1 MERRL
6 YDAAVQG
13 NKISLLDLL
22 GEDALL
28 LDRFITGRY
37 PETPLHVASMLG
49 HLEFVHEV
57 LTRKPE
63 LAKEL
68 DSHKSSPLH
77 LATAKGYLQVA
88 KSLLQVN
95 PDMCLVCD
103 IDGRNPLHIA
113 AMKGHLDLLKELVQA
128 RPWAARVLMEQ
139 GETILHACVRCNQL
153 EALKLLVGR
162 VSDHEFLNCKNHED
176 NTILHLAI
184 AAQQTEVI
192 NFLISSTTID
202 VNCVNE
208 DGYTALDILSQ
219 NQKDM
224 TNKQIVESLR
234 RMGATQAKENPLSS
248 SQLKAIRTKI
258 LLSPWEQPNAVSKS
272 KKRKHGKRIVHS
284 NKNGDWLER
293 KRNILMLVASLLAAM
308 AFQAGVNPPSGV
320 WQDNGPSGFSTTES
334 NGKNHT
340 AGLSV
345 LADNHPRAYTRFL
358 IYNTTGFLTSLSI
371 ILLLISGL
379 PLRRRFFMWVLM
391 VIMWVAITAMALAY
405 SVSIAALTPDHSYSS
420 VINIL
425 GTGILVWIGL
435 MLILLLGHTIRLAFR
450 LIKLAFRLIK
460 YILKLV
466 MRLVN
471 LISPRH
477 RV

>member
-13 NKISLLDLL
+13 NKILLLDLL

-57 LTRKPE
+57 VARKPE

-77 LATAKGYLQVA
+77 LASAKGYLQVA

-113 AMKGHLDLLKELVQA
+113 AMKGHLGLLKELVHA
-128 RPWAARVLMEQ
+128 RPWAARMLMDH

-162 VSDHEFLNCKNHED
+162 DSDPEFVNYKNQD
-176 NTILHLAI
+176 GNTILHLAL
-184 AAQQTEVI
+184 AAKQTEAI
-192 NFLISSTTID
+192 NFLISSTPID

-208 DGYTALDILSQ
+208 DGYTALDLLSQ
-219 NQKDM
+219 NQRDATDKR
-224 TNKQIVESLR
+224 IVESLR
-234 RMGATQAKENPLSS
+234 RMGVTHARDNALSN
-248 SQLKAIRTKI
+248 SQLKAMKTKI
-258 LLSPWEQPNAVSKS
+258 LLSPWDQSNAISKA
-272 KKRKHGKRIVHS
+272 KKGKHGKRLINS

-293 KRNILMLVASLLAAM
+293 KRNTLMLVASLLAAM

-320 WQDNGPSGFSTTES
+320 WQDNGSSGFSSTES

-345 LADNHPRAYTRFL
+345 LADNYSDVYTVFL
-358 IYNTTGFLTSLSI
+358 IGNTTGFLASLSI

-405 SVSIAALTPDHSYSS
+405 LACIIALTPDHSYSS
-420 VINIL
+420 VITIL
-425 GTGILVWIGL
+425 ATAMCIWIGL
-435 MLILLLGHTIRLAFR
+435 MLILLLGHTVRLIIRLVKC
-450 LIKLAFRLIK
+450 L
-460 YILKLV
+460 YKLV
-466 MRLVN
+466 MRLVK
-471 LISPRH
+471 LISPGP

>member
-57 LTRKPE
+57 LARKPE
-63 LAKEL
+63 LAKEV

-162 VSDHEFLNCKNHED
+162 VSDHEFLNCKNHEG

-184 AAQQTEVI
+184 AAKQTEVI

-202 VNCVNE
+202 VKCVNE
-208 DGYTALDILSQ
+208 DGYTALDLLSQ

-224 TNKQIVESLR
+224 TDKQIVESLR
-234 RMGATQAKENPLSS
+234 RIGATHAKESPLSS

-258 LLSPWEQPNAVSKS
+258 LWDQTDPVPKL
-272 KKRKHGKRIVHS
+272 KKRKHGKRLVHS
-284 NKNGDWLER
+284 NKNADWLER

-320 WQDNGPSGFSTTES
+320 WQDNGVSGFSTTES

-345 LADNHPRAYTRFL
+345 LADNNSDVYTIFL
-358 IYNTTGFLTSLSI
+358 ICNTTGFLASLSI

-391 VIMWVAITAMALAY
+391 VI
-405 SVSIAALTPDHSYSS
+405 
-420 VINIL
+420 
-425 GTGILVWIGL
+425 IGL
-435 MLILLLGHTIRLAFR
+435 DWLNARTPPRTHDSTSFQIDQVPP
-450 LIKLAFRLIK
+450 K
-460 YILKLV
+460 
-466 MRLVN
+466 
-471 LISPRH
+471 ISDEIGEPDIPTP
-477 RV
+477 

>member
-1 MERRL
+1 MKRRV

-13 NKISLLDLL
+13 NKILLLDLL
-22 GEDALL
+22 GEDAVL

-49 HLEFVHEV
+49 HLEFVDEV
-57 LTRKPE
+57 IARKPE

-77 LATAKGYLQVA
+77 LASAKGYLQVA
-88 KSLLQVN
+88 KKLLQVD
-95 PDMCLVCD
+95 PDMCLVWD

-128 RPWAARVLMEQ
+128 RPWAARVVMEQ

-162 VSDHEFLNCKNHED
+162 ASDHEFLNCKNHEG

-184 AAQQTEVI
+184 AAKQTEAI
-192 NFLISSTTID
+192 NFLISSTSID
-202 VNCVNE
+202 VNCEND
-208 DGYTALDILSQ
+208 DGYTALDLLSQ

-224 TNKQIVESLR
+224 IDKQIAESLCKI
-234 RMGATQAKENPLSS
+234 GATHAKENPLSS

-258 LLSPWEQPNAVSKS
+258 LLSTWDQPNAVSKP
-272 KKRKHGKRIVHS
+272 KKRKHGKRLAHS
-284 NKNGDWLER
+284 NKNADWLER

-345 LADNHPRAYTRFL
+345 LADNHPRAYTSFL
-358 IYNTTGFLTSLSI
+358 ICNTTGFLASLSI

-379 PLRRRFFMWVLM
+379 PLRRRFFMWFLM

-405 SVSIAALTPDHSYSS
+405 IGCLVALTPDHSYSS
-420 VINIL
+420 LITIL
-425 GTGILVWIGL
+425 GIATLVWIGL
-435 MLILLLGHTIRLAFR
+435 MLILLLGHTIRLV
-450 LIKLAFRLIK
+450 FRLIK
-460 YILKLV
+460 YLRRLV

-471 LISPRH
+471 LISPRP

>member
-1 MERRL
+1 MERKL

-13 NKISLLDLL
+13 NTILLLDLL
-22 GEDALL
+22 RDDALL
-28 LDRFITGRY
+28 LDRFITGRH
-37 PETPLHVASMLG
+37 PETPLHIASMLG
-49 HLEFVHEV
+49 HLEFVDEV
-57 LTRKPE
+57 LARRPE

-68 DSHKSSPLH
+68 DSHNSSPLH
-77 LATAKGYLQVA
+77 LASAKGYLKVA
-88 KSLLQVN
+88 KSLLQVD

-103 IDGRNPLHIA
+103 IDGSNPLHIA
-113 AMKGHLDLLKELVQA
+113 AMKGHLGLLRELVQA

-162 VSDHEFLNCKNHED
+162 VSDHDFVNCQNHD
-176 NTILHLAI
+176 GNTILHLAI
-184 AAQQTEVI
+184 AAKQTETI

-202 VNCVNE
+202 VNCKNE
-208 DGYTALDILSQ
+208 DGFTALDLLPQ
-219 NQKDM
+219 NQRDM
-224 TNKQIVESLR
+224 KEKEIAESLE
-234 RMGATQAKENPLSS
+234 RMEATRAKDKPLSNT
-248 SQLKAIRTKI
+248 QLKAIRTKI
-258 LLSPWEQPNAVSKS
+258 LMSTWDQPNAISKP
-272 KKRKHGKRIVHS
+272 KKRKDGNRLVNS
-284 NKNGDWLER
+284 NRNADWLER

-320 WQDNGPSGFSTTES
+320 WQDNGPSGFSSTES

-345 LADNHPRAYTRFL
+345 LADNYPRGYTKFL
-358 IYNTTGFLTSLSI
+358 IWNTTGFLASLSI

-391 VIMWVAITAMALAY
+391 VIMWLAVTAMASAYLACI
-405 SVSIAALTPDHSYSS
+405 VALTPDHSYSS

-435 MLILLLGHTIRLAFR
+435 MLILLLGHTIR
-450 LIKLAFRLIK
+450 IIIRLIK
-460 YILKLV
+460 YLRKSV
-466 MRLVN
+466 MRLMKP
-471 LISPRH
+471 ISTRST
-477 RV
+477 